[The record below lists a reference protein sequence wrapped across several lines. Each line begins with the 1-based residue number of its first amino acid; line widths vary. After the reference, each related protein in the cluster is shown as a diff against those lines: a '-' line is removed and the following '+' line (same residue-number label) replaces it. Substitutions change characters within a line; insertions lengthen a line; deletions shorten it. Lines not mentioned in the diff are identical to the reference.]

1 MFGTTRLRHGAAS
14 TRLRR
19 RLIGTAAAIAVGAA
33 ALTGCA
39 AGQISQT
46 ADQVPNH
53 DGAHGTIGPIGVSN
67 VLLGDSNDAAGP
79 VAFASGS
86 AVPISFW
93 VTNESLDADTL
104 TSISTSDGDVTLSG
118 TATIPA
124 QGALQIGGDSEVSAS
139 IAAATADIKYGF
151 PVTVDFYFQ
160 NAGKLTLQVPAA
172 IPAERGAD
180 RQSTDIYPTEETNLW
195 HEPVSDNG

>member
-1 MFGTTRLRHGAAS
+1 LRHGAAG
-14 TRLRR
+14 TGLRR
-19 RLIGTAAAIAVGAA
+19 RLVGTAAAVVLGAA

-67 VLLGDSNDAAGP
+67 VLMGDSKDAAGP

-86 AVPISFW
+86 AVPITFW
-93 VTNESLDADTL
+93 VTNQSTASDTL
-104 TSISTSDGDVTLSG
+104 TSISTSAGEVTLSG

-124 QGALQIGGDSEVSAS
+124 QGALEIGGDSDVSAS
-139 IAAATADIKYGF
+139 IAKASADIKYGF

-160 NAGKLTLQVPAA
+160 NAGKLTLDVSPA
-172 IPAERGAD
+172 IPAERAANRD
-180 RQSTDIYPTEETNLW
+180 STDIYPSEETNLW

>member
-1 MFGTTRLRHGAAS
+1 M
-14 TRLRR
+14 
-19 RLIGTAAAIAVGAA
+19 GAA

-53 DGAHGTIGPIGVSN
+53 DSAHGTIGQIGVAN
-67 VLLGDSNDAAGP
+67 ALLGDSSDAAGP

-86 AVPISFW
+86 SVPITLW
-93 VTNESLDADTL
+93 VTNDSTDPDTL
-104 TSISTSDGDVTLSG
+104 TSISTSAGDVTLSG

-124 QGALQIGGDSEVSAS
+124 QGALEIGGDSDVSATIDS
-139 IAAATADIKYGF
+139 ATADIKYGF

-160 NAGKLTLQVPAA
+160 NAGKLTLQLPVA
-172 IPAERGAD
+172 IPAGRAAD
-180 RQSTDIYPTEETNLW
+180 RQGTDIYPTEETNIW
-195 HEPVSDNG
+195 HEPISDNG